1 MRSSCASLSVLPNCS
16 IGTTFG
22 SGAAG
27 ELGRG
32 TLERLRF
39 TTMGLGD
46 ESLSSITTTRFF
58 RRLTTT
64 TGERSASCSGV
75 AEELLSLLDCWRFFL
90 GRAAFDCTPASCD
103 CFAGGSAASAD
114 CFAIV
119 FLLRDPGGRPGLRL
133 GFGAHERSTTGGV
146 SSTGSQALSGISS
159 STVGSAADI
168 YICIFLSVTWSGEDH
183 LEADLVIIETHDV
196 ALEVSDSEAEMLQ
209 HSVCAIH

>member
-1 MRSSCASLSVLPNCS
+1 MRSSCASLSVLPKCS
-16 IGTTFG
+16 IGATLG
-22 SGAAG
+22 SGVAG
-27 ELGRG
+27 GLGRG

-64 TGERSASCSGV
+64 TGERSTSCSV
-75 AEELLSLLDCWRFFL
+75 AEELLSLLDGWRFFL
-90 GRAAFDCTPASCD
+90 GRAAFDCTPVSCA
-103 CFAGGSAASAD
+103 CFAGGPAASAD

-133 GFGAHERSTTGGV
+133 GFGALSMTGV
-146 SSTGSQALSGISS
+146 SSTGSHALSGIS

-168 YICIFLSVTWSGEDH
+168 YICILYLSLGRARITSKLTWWS
-183 LEADLVIIETHDV
+183 
-196 ALEVSDSEAEMLQ
+196 
-209 HSVCAIH
+209 